1 MNAHRNRSILLWL
14 AALAILWSV
23 IAPTLASTLA
33 QHGGKTWIEVCMSV
47 GTRLVAIDS
56 DGAADSQ
63 AVRPGTHCPACVSQY
78 ELAVVAHP
86 PGSLTLLAA
95 ALEQVAHFHQA
106 ELPRVFDYR
115 SAHRSRA
122 PPPLA

>member
-14 AALAILWSV
+14 AALAILWGV
-23 IAPTLASTLA
+23 IAPTLA
-33 QHGGKTWIEVCMSV
+33 QHSGKAWIEVCMSI

-63 AVRPGTHCPACVSQY
+63 AVRPGMHCPACVSQY

-95 ALEQVAHFHQA
+95 ALEQVVHFHQA
-106 ELPRVFDYR
+106 ELPRVLDYR
-115 SAHRSRA
+115 SAHHSRA